1 MQIACQFLQ
10 ATLLVP
16 ERHDG
21 IHAHSAAR
29 GNVRSGKRDSD
40 LQKHDAEER
49 NRIVN
54 ANIKEEAGQETRK
67 NESAGQAKP
76 NADEGQFESLTENHS
91 AHTHELRAE
100 RHAEPDSLGALA
112 DGIAHHAIDSDRREQ
127 KRKRGE
133 DSHQDRGKAAR
144 GNGIRDQSIQGP
156 HMGDRQIGIHF
167 VDDVRNTGHD
177 FDGIGIRADY
187 KIGRPSAD
195 EIES

>member
-21 IHAHSAAR
+21 IHARSAAR

-40 LQKHDAEER
+40 LQKRDAEER

-67 NESAGQAKP
+67 NESARQAKP

-91 AHTHELRAE
+91 AHIRELRPK
-100 RHAEPDSLGALA
+100 RHAEPDFLGALA
-112 DGIAHHAIDSDRREQ
+112 DRIAHHPIDSDGREQERERRE
-127 KRKRGE
+127 
-133 DSHQDRGKAAR
+133 DS
-144 GNGIRDQSIQGP
+144 N
-156 HMGDRQIGIHF
+156 
-167 VDDVRNTGHD
+167 
-177 FDGIGIRADY
+177 
-187 KIGRPSAD
+187 
-195 EIES
+195 